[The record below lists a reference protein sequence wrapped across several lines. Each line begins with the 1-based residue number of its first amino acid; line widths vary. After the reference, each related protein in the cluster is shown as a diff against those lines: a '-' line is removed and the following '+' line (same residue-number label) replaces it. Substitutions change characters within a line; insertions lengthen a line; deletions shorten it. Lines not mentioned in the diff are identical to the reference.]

1 MRDEKIEYI
10 KFCWNAGYAKTDF
23 TVDGENYYLEKS
35 VGYPVE
41 TPIGTVAIENDGLNW
56 KATHIAS
63 GLLVSR
69 QSLEM
74 RKTKEDIIKYCKS
87 LSWDTLS
94 DEEKRKLEK
103 YSKLLEENK
112 EKAR

>member
-1 MRDEKIEYI
+1 MKDEKIEYI
-10 KFCWNAGYAKTDF
+10 KFCWNGGYAKTDF
-23 TVDGENYYLEKS
+23 WVDGENYYLEKS
-35 VGYPVE
+35 IGYPLE
-41 TPIGTVAIENDGLNW
+41 TPIGVVAIEKDGLYW
-56 KATHIAS
+56 KATHVAS

-69 QSLEM
+69 QSPER

-87 LSWDTLS
+87 LSLDMLS
-94 DEEKRKLEK
+94 PEEKQKLEK